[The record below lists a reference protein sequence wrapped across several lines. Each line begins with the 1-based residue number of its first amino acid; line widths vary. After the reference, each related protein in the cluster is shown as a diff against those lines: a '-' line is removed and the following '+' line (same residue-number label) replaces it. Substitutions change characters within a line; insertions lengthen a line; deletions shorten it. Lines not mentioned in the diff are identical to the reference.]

1 MFRRLYI
8 RYITIKMR
16 INNGEEYKN
25 ILNDYDKYETM
36 QVGKQDER
44 DIIRK
49 QMVLLGISRELFTH
63 SLPLIAQTMLYKTI
77 ERYKK
82 IIRKARKQS

>member
-1 MFRRLYI
+1 
-8 RYITIKMR
+8 MR

-49 QMVLLGISRELFTH
+49 QMVLLGISRELFRFYF
-63 SLPLIAQTMLYKTI
+63 LN
-77 ERYKK
+77 
-82 IIRKARKQS
+82 